1 MTEPEKGPDAM
12 PDPTDY
18 YTPEARLLGN
28 GWEPGEDMTRL
39 IRQREA
45 LRAALG
51 RLSPQV
57 RDEGAIRDAIEHADA
72 EVLAAA
78 MTAQALAQ
86 WCDREL
92 QSGFESEVALWDGY
106 LRNALSALIA
116 RDPQAVLAS
125 LDRTED
131 PEGDAGAI
139 RDEIAGYIEEALR
152 VRGPGGSS
160 VAAQPLRRAGSLIPR
175 HVGPLASRRAHMV
188 GSVRIG
194 GY

>member
-1 MTEPEKGPDAM
+1 MTAPEKGRDAM
-12 PDPTDY
+12 TELTDY
-18 YTPEARLLGN
+18 YTPEARLLAN

-45 LRAALG
+45 LWAALG
-51 RLSPQV
+51 RLSPHI
-57 RDEGAIRDAIEHADA
+57 RDEGAIRDAIERADVEA
-72 EVLAAA
+72 LSAAI
-78 MTAQALAQ
+78 TRQALAQ

-92 QSGFESEVALWDGY
+92 QSGFESEVALADGY

-116 RDPQAVLAS
+116 QDPRAVLAS

-131 PEGDAGAI
+131 PQGDAAAV

-160 VAAQPLRRAGSLIPR
+160 VAAQPLRRRGGLIPR
-175 HVGPLASRRAHMV
+175 HVGPLASRPAHMV